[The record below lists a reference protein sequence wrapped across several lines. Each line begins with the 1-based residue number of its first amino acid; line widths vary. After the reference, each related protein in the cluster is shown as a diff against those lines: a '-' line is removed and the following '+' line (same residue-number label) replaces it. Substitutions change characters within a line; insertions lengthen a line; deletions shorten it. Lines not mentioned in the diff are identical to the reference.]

1 MGFLSKINSALEF
14 VLNWLCGVLLL
25 SFSAIVL
32 LQVVARNYLN
42 MAFTWTIELSLMLF
56 IWTVFMG
63 AAVALRRRSHYII
76 ELFPSRCVRLNAFLD
91 LVSDCICFLFIYVL
105 IRGGLAFTEMSLLR
119 YCSSIEISQAWLI
132 GVIPL
137 SASVM
142 ALFCFENLFKDI
154 RAFKDALSGEV
165 RG

>member
-1 MGFLSKINSALEF
+1 MSKVNSILES
-14 VLNWLCGVLLL
+14 VLNWFCGVLLL

-56 IWTVFMG
+56 MWTVFMG

-76 ELFPSRCVRLNAFLD
+76 ELFPSSCVRLNTFLD

-105 IRGGLAFTEMSLLR
+105 IRGGVAFTEMSLLR

-137 SASVM
+137 SASFM
-142 ALFCFENLFKDI
+142 ALFCLENLFRDLG
-154 RAFKDALSGEV
+154 AFREALSGEV
-165 RG
+165 NG

>member
-1 MGFLSKINSALEF
+1 MDFLSKINSFLES
-14 VLNWLCGVLLL
+14 VLNWLCGALLL

-32 LQVVARNYLN
+32 LQVLARNYLN

-63 AAVALRRRSHYII
+63 SAVTLRRRTHYII
-76 ELFPSRCVRLNAFLD
+76 ELFPSSWVRCNAFLD
-91 LVSDCICFLFIYVL
+91 LLADLISFSFIYVL
-105 IRGGLAFTEMSLLR
+105 IRGGWAFTEMSLLR
-119 YCSSIEISQAWLI
+119 YCSSIDISQAWLV

-137 SASVM
+137 SASIM
-142 ALFCFENLFKDI
+142 ALFCLENLFKDF
-154 RAFKDALSGEV
+154 RAFKKAMGEE